1 MKRIYWR
8 FALLV
13 FAVVAMASCSE
24 DDGAYDR
31 YANWPAR
38 NVQYYQTVADSAR
51 QAITEAK
58 AQWGDDWEAH
68 CDWRMFKSVSKADV
82 AGPVTDSICVRI
94 LARGNAE
101 SGSPYWND
109 TVRLHYVGML
119 MPTKAYI
126 DGALKSDT
134 TVFDRSYY
142 GAFNPLTAVP
152 AKLPVSGVVMGMGT
166 ALVNMHVDDYWRVY
180 IPQKLGYG
188 SELKALIPAYSTL
201 AFTMRM
207 SAFYR
212 AGTVVPEWK

>member
-1 MKRIYWR
+1 MNKIYWR

-24 DDGAYDR
+24 EDDVYDR
-31 YANWPAR
+31 YANWPSR

-51 QAITEAK
+51 QAIAEAK
-58 AQWGDDWEAH
+58 AQWGDDWEEH
-68 CDWRMFKSVSKADV
+68 CDWRMFKSVSKADGT
-82 AGPVTDSICVRI
+82 GPVTDSICVHI
-94 LARGNAE
+94 LGRGDAT

-119 MPTKAYI
+119 MPTKARI
-126 DGALKSDT
+126 NGTLHPDT

-142 GAFNPLTAVP
+142 GAFNPQIAVP
-152 AKLPVSGVVMGMGT
+152 AKMSVSGVIMGMGT

-201 AFTMRM
+201 AFTMRLA
-207 SAFYR
+207 AFYR
-212 AGTVVPEWK
+212 AGTVVPEWQ